1 MSQEKKNDSET
12 HDEMSAG
19 DGSNEQLEKRKEDI
33 ADLVKRAKGEDRSYS
48 AYAAAAGIS
57 GAAMSKI
64 VHGGYI
70 PTPNT
75 IRQLTSIDADPR
87 GGVTYYDLME
97 VAGYYNTMGGEDEE
111 RSKLQRESFE
121 RSYEFEKKCSLQLYD
136 VLVNRG
142 TLFRKIGAD
151 TSKIS
156 QIDLTIEL
164 IDNPIKRW
172 MFYFKRFKDRIGGR
186 PIMGTEDM
194 LLSKSIRFS
203 YTEDNKYS
211 FVINDSSLFKALK
224 KKEHALPIRGELSVV
239 LFDEESDTFVEECYL
254 SNYNEG
260 DESKEI
266 YLV

>member
-1 MSQEKKNDSET
+1 MSQEAKNDSET
-12 HDEMSAG
+12 HADMSAG
-19 DGSNEQLEKRKEDI
+19 DESNELIEKRKKDI
-33 ADLVKRAKGEDRSYS
+33 ADLVNRAKGEDRSYS

-57 GAAMSKI
+57 VAAMSKI

-97 VAGYYNTMGGEDEE
+97 VAGYYNTAGGKDEKG
-111 RSKLQRESFE
+111 SVLWRETFE

-142 TLFRKIGAD
+142 IMFKKIGSD
-151 TSKIS
+151 TSKS
-156 QIDLTIEL
+156 PIDLTIEL
-164 IDNPIKRW
+164 VDNPIKRW
-172 MFYFKRFKDRIGGR
+172 MFYFKHINRNRIGGR
-186 PIMGTEDM
+186 SFMGQEDAV
-194 LLSKSIRFS
+194 LSTSLKFRYI
-203 YTEDNKYS
+203 EDNKCS
-211 FVINDSSLFKALK
+211 FVTNNIALFKALK
-224 KKEHALPIRGELSVV
+224 KREHALPIRGELSVV
-239 LFDEESDTFVEECYL
+239 LFDEESEKFVEECYL